1 MYEFIDTT
9 QVQSASPLPAEAV
22 KFNGIW
28 LDQKV
33 PGFRTLH
40 VSGRELLE
48 CEISDEQMGSVDGT
62 QYQYKRYP
70 FRTITVAYQLI
81 AESDTAFREAY
92 NQLNGLLDA
101 EQAELLF
108 NDETDKYFI
117 ATKAS
122 NSEVSPGMN
131 RVTGDI
137 CFYCTDPRKHSTVEK
152 TFSASL
158 NDDGILEATIVND
171 GTESVPISYEITHNH
186 ENGYI
191 GIVSEHGVMQYGL
204 VEEADGENYQQNEIL
219 ANSSHYKE
227 WNPAADWEDDKGING
242 QNNANKT
249 QGTFEVVSVGG
260 YHNLALKTPGTTE
273 NGWNGAM
280 KTFTIVDSNG
290 DEGVKDLYMYMNS
303 WFETGLMGQTGA
315 QTAAF
320 LDENNKLICSQS
332 IWKSDTS
339 GNTAHVDFAVGGDNP
354 RIVKKI
360 QFLPTAYDEHNPYNN
375 GRGHSDMR
383 KEGDKITFYWWGSYP
398 SVAVPELKNVKV
410 AKVQL
415 YIAQYGARNMA
426 NQYVTRNYFR
436 RVLLQAMHVEHW
448 RDVPNRY
455 QPGDVLSIDGETTK
469 AYVNGMPRLDDEIA
483 GTKPFHAPPGETKVQ
498 FCYSDFCETA
508 PSVTARIREAYL

>member
-191 GIVSEHGVMQYGL
+191 GIVSEHGAMEYGQITERD
-204 VEEADGENYQQNEIL
+204 EEERQKSEVLLNY
-219 ANSSHYKE
+219 A
-227 WNPAADWEDDKGING
+227 NG
-242 QNNANKT
+242 QEIYNALTKGGAFISPYLNNGAFRVNTVDGIKYLEINQNNTGSGGYWHGAGGYKKIPADANGHVGAKNWKASSKVWF
-249 QGTFEVVSVGG
+249 QGT
-260 YHNLALKTPGTTE
+260 AARQQ
-273 NGWNGAM
+273 GAIDFCIS
-280 KTFTIVDSNG
+280 KGNQIIASFQIWD
-290 DEGVKDLYMYMNS
+290 
-303 WFETGLMGQTGA
+303 GQTG
-315 QTAAF
+315 T
-320 LDENNKLICSQS
+320 NKTYVDMFVGKAKKGHFEYDADASGWS
-332 IWKSDTS
+332 NKSDGQIYIQKS
-339 GNTAHVDFAVGGDNP
+339 GELFTFGFGPNRYQFREPSMKDVEADQVNIFLALAPGDGYWQMTWSCVEKMSFRTDSVD
-354 RIVKKI
+354 
-360 QFLPTAYDEHNPYNN
+360 
-375 GRGHSDMR
+375 
-383 KEGDKITFYWWGSYP
+383 
-398 SVAVPELKNVKV
+398 
-410 AKVQL
+410 
-415 YIAQYGARNMA
+415 
-426 NQYVTRNYFR
+426 YVF
-436 RVLLQAMHVEHW
+436 
-448 RDVPNRY
+448 DIPNRY
-455 QPGDVLSIDGETTK
+455 QPGDALAIDGETSK
-469 AYVNGMPRLDDEIA
+469 IYVNGTPSLQDEIV
-483 GTKPFHAPPGETKVQ
+483 GTKYFLAPPGETVIQ
-498 FCYSDFCETA
+498 FTYSDFCKVPPT
-508 PSVTARIREAYL
+508 VTARIREAYL